1 VDRSNWRLKAARDFG
16 LRYAGER
23 FSMNAGGLCKAS
35 SDPDFEVVPEA
46 LDFTGRAV
54 QCNELF
60 C

>member
-1 VDRSNWRLKAARDFG
+1 MNAEG
-16 LRYAGER
+16 LRE
-23 FSMNAGGLCKAS
+23 AS

-46 LDFTGRAV
+46 LDFTGEAV

>member
-1 VDRSNWRLKAARDFG
+1 
-16 LRYAGER
+16 
-23 FSMNAGGLCKAS
+23 MNAEGLCEAS

-46 LDFTGRAV
+46 LDFTGEAV